1 MAEQP
6 ALSFAGLLRQLRVD
20 AGLTQEELAHAAS
33 LSPRSVS
40 DLERGINRT
49 TRKQTARLLADA
61 LDLTGPERELFQVA
75 AGGQAT
81 AVQTLAASR
90 RSGGATAVRTLP
102 RDIASFT
109 GRIGELRQ
117 LTAAVGEAAS
127 GGGVVSIHAIGGM
140 AGVGKTAFAVHA
152 AHRLAG
158 DYPDGQYFLPLH
170 GHTPGQPPV
179 QPTDALASLLLTA
192 GLRGSHIPADL
203 AARAGLWRDHLA
215 GKKILLV
222 LDDATGHEQVRPLL
236 PGTAG
241 SLVLITSRRRLAALE
256 DAVPLS
262 LDTLPPDEAVELLI
276 RLAGR
281 RPSMEAGP
289 ASQLARLC
297 GYLPLAIG
305 LVGRQ
310 LSHHPAWTAA
320 DLAAELAAARDQ
332 LELMQAENVS
342 VAAAFDLSYRDL
354 GAAQQRLFRRLGLHP
369 GPDFDAHA
377 AAALDGTSLAEARR
391 HVGDLYG
398 QYLLGQPGR
407 GRYRF
412 HDLIR
417 EYARGLAADE
427 PADGAAAAGRLL
439 DYYLHTALVASGH
452 VVVRTPG
459 ARRTPSAARLP
470 SCAPRLSSA
479 EQATAWLA
487 AERGNLQA
495 ATEYAAACGY
505 HQHAI
510 QIPAAISH
518 FLDGGG
524 YWDQTIELSRT
535 ALAAARRADD
545 RHGQADALNR
555 LAIFQTVTG
564 DGAAGAANQRQALAL
579 YRELGDRLGQGDAL
593 HAQGFVQQMGS
604 DFPAA
609 AASFEQ
615 ALTQYR
621 EAGDQIGQGDALLDL
636 AGVQQFA
643 DDYPAASVSLRQALA
658 LFRGAGDRYGQ
669 AVCLGGLSILQI
681 LTGPYPAAVTGM
693 QQAREL
699 FHDMGERFG
708 EALQIAGLGVVQ
720 RLTGDYPAAMASLRQ
735 AQEIFGAIGD
745 RFNHAALLGEIGIV
759 HRLAGDYAAAAD
771 CLGRAL
777 GLAGDLG
784 DRGNQADLGGQLGA
798 LHVQTGDYAAAADCL
813 GQALEIARAIGTR
826 LIEATVLNTLGEL
839 RLRCA
844 AGQEAAEYH
853 TAALAIACDLGAPA
867 EEARAREGLSCCRIQ
882 AGDLGEGIAELR
894 AALAIYQRLGNPAA
908 DARVRQ
914 ALRDHGSQAAAPARA
929 GSRAISRS
937 TSSPV

>member
-417 EYARGLAADE
+417 EYARGLAAE
-427 PADGAAAAGRLL
+427 SSRPTARPPPGGCWTITCTPLLSPAA
-439 DYYLHTALVASGH
+439 TSW
-452 VVVRTPG
+452 
-459 ARRTPSAARLP
+459 
-470 SCAPRLSSA
+470 CAPRV
-479 EQATAWLA
+479 
-487 AERGNLQA
+487 
-495 ATEYAAACGY
+495 
-505 HQHAI
+505 
-510 QIPAAISH
+510 P
-518 FLDGGG
+518 
-524 YWDQTIELSRT
+524 
-535 ALAAARRADD
+535 AARRRLPGCLPVRPGCPRLSRPRPGWRPSVATCRRQPSTPPPADTTSMPS
-545 RHGQADALNR
+545 RSR
-555 LAIFQTVTG
+555 PRSAISWT
-564 DGAAGAANQRQALAL
+564 AGA
-579 YRELGDRLGQGDAL
+579 
-593 HAQGFVQQMGS
+593 
-604 DFPAA
+604 
-609 AASFEQ
+609 
-615 ALTQYR
+615 T
-621 EAGDQIGQGDALLDL
+621 
-636 AGVQQFA
+636 
-643 DDYPAASVSLRQALA
+643 
-658 LFRGAGDRYGQ
+658 
-669 AVCLGGLSILQI
+669 
-681 LTGPYPAAVTGM
+681 
-693 QQAREL
+693 
-699 FHDMGERFG
+699 
-708 EALQIAGLGVVQ
+708 
-720 RLTGDYPAAMASLRQ
+720 
-735 AQEIFGAIGD
+735 
-745 RFNHAALLGEIGIV
+745 
-759 HRLAGDYAAAAD
+759 
-771 CLGRAL
+771 
-777 GLAGDLG
+777 
-784 DRGNQADLGGQLGA
+784 
-798 LHVQTGDYAAAADCL
+798 
-813 GQALEIARAIGTR
+813 GTR
-826 LIEATVLNTLGEL
+826 PSSFPG
-839 RLRCA
+839 
-844 AGQEAAEYH
+844 
-853 TAALAIACDLGAPA
+853 P
-867 EEARAREGLSCCRIQ
+867 
-882 AGDLGEGIAELR
+882 
-894 AALAIYQRLGNPAA
+894 PW
-908 DARVRQ
+908 
-914 ALRDHGSQAAAPARA
+914 PPRA
-929 GSRAISRS
+929 GRMTGTARRMRS
-937 TSSPV
+937 TAWPSSRR

>member
-1 MAEQP
+1 MRFMDTTGLLLGVGPVLAPPSPTGGQVTTRAGAQESAQVP
-6 ALSFAGLLRQLRVD
+6 GSAVTLNLTARGELLTVGWIGRWAGLLKGRRCAGGGAARTEFRRPAAPAPGRCRAD
-20 AGLTQEELAHAAS
+20 AGRAGPAAT
-33 LSPRSVS
+33 LSPRSIS

-49 TRKQTARLLADA
+49 ARKQTARLLADA
-61 LDLTGPERELFQVA
+61 LDLTGPERELFEA
-75 AGGQAT
+75 AASGRAA

-90 RSGGATAVRTLP
+90 RSGGETAVRTLP

-117 LTAAVGEAAS
+117 LTAAVGDAAS

-179 QPTDALASLLLTA
+179 QPADALASLLLTA
-192 GLRGSHIPADL
+192 GLRASHIPADL
-203 AARAGLWRDHLA
+203 AARAGLWRDHVA
-215 GKKILLV
+215 GRKILVV

-281 RPSMEAGP
+281 PGMEAGP

-369 GPDFDAHA
+369 GPDIDAHA

-391 HVGDLYG
+391 HVDDLYG
-398 QYLLGQPGR
+398 QHLLGQPGR

-417 EYARGLAADE
+417 EHARGLAADE

-439 DYYLHTALVASGH
+439 DYYLHTALAASGH

-459 ARRTPSAARLP
+459 ARRTPSPARLP

-495 ATEYAAACGY
+495 ATDYAAACGY

-510 QIPAAISH
+510 QIPAAISN
-518 FLDGGG
+518 FLDGEG

-593 HAQGFVQQMGS
+593 HTQGFVQQMAS

-615 ALTQYR
+615 ALTRYR

-643 DDYPAASVSLRQALA
+643 DDYPAADVSLRQALA
-658 LFRGAGDRYGQ
+658 LFRGVGDRYGQ
-669 AVCLGGLSILQI
+669 AVSLGGLSILRI
-681 LTGPYPAAVTGM
+681 
-693 QQAREL
+693 
-699 FHDMGERFG
+699 
-708 EALQIAGLGVVQ
+708 
-720 RLTGDYPAAMASLRQ
+720 LTGDYPAAVTGLQQVLELFHDM
-735 AQEIFGAIGD
+735 GD
-745 RFNHAALLGEIGIV
+745 RDGEALDRG
-759 HRLAGDYAAAAD
+759 AGCRAAAD
-771 CLGRAL
+771 RGLPGCYGQPAAGPEDFRRDRRPVQPRGPAGRDRYRAP
-777 GLAGDLG
+777 A
-784 DRGNQADLGGQLGA
+784 DRGLCGRGGL
-798 LHVQTGDYAAAADCL
+798 
-813 GQALEIARAIGTR
+813 
-826 LIEATVLNTLGEL
+826 
-839 RLRCA
+839 
-844 AGQEAAEYH
+844 
-853 TAALAIACDLGAPA
+853 P
-867 EEARAREGLSCCRIQ
+867 
-882 AGDLGEGIAELR
+882 
-894 AALAIYQRLGNPAA
+894 
-908 DARVRQ
+908 
-914 ALRDHGSQAAAPARA
+914 RA
-929 GSRAISRS
+929 GARPRR
-937 TSSPV
+937 

>member
-1 MAEQP
+1 MGEQP
-6 ALSFAGLLRQLRVD
+6 ALSFDGLLRQLRVD
-20 AGLTQEELAHAAS
+20 AGLTQEELASAAT
-33 LSPRSVS
+33 LSPRSIS

-61 LDLTGPERELFQVA
+61 LDLTGPERELFEA
-75 AGGQAT
+75 AASGQAT

-109 GRIGELRQ
+109 GRTGELRQ
-117 LTAAVGEAAS
+117 LTAAVGEAAG

-158 DYPDGQYFLPLH
+158 DYLDGQYFLPLH
-170 GHTPGQPPV
+170 GHTPGQQPVPPA
-179 QPTDALASLLLTA
+179 DALATLLLTA
-192 GLRGSHIPADL
+192 GLRASHIPADL
-203 AARAGLWRDHLA
+203 DARAGLWRDHLA
-215 GKKILLV
+215 GQKILLV

-281 RPSMEAGP
+281 PGMEAGP

-310 LSHHPAWTAA
+310 LSHHPAWSAA

-332 LELMQAENVS
+332 LELMRAENVS

-391 HVGDLYG
+391 HVDDLYG
-398 QYLLGQPGR
+398 QHLLGQPSR

-417 EYARGLAADE
+417 EHARGLAAAE
-427 PADGAAAAGRLL
+427 PADGVAAAGRML
-439 DYYLHTALVASGH
+439 DYYLHTALAASGH

-459 ARRTPSAARLP
+459 ARRTPPPARLP
-470 SCAPRLSSA
+470 PCAPRLSSA

-505 HQHAI
+505 YQHAI
-510 QIPAAISH
+510 QIPAAISN

-593 HAQGFVQQMGS
+593 HTQGFVQQMAS

-615 ALTQYR
+615 ALTRYR
-621 EAGDQIGQGDALLDL
+621 EVGDQIGEGDSLLDL

-643 DDYPAASVSLRQALA
+643 DDYPAADVSLRQALA
-658 LFRGAGDRYGQ
+658 LFRGLGDRYGL
-669 AVCLGGLSILQI
+669 AVCLGALSILRI
-681 LTGPYPAAVTGM
+681 LTGQYPAAVTGM

-699 FHDMGERFG
+699 FHNMGERFG

-735 AQEIFGAIGD
+735 AREIFGAIGD

-759 HRLAGDYAAAAD
+759 HRLTGDYAAAAD
-771 CLGRAL
+771 CLGQAL
-777 GLAGDLG
+777 GLACDLG

-798 LHVQTGDYAAAADCL
+798 LHVLTGDYAAAADCL
-813 GQALEIARAIGTR
+813 GQALEIARAVGTR
-826 LIEATVLNTLGEL
+826 LIEAAVLNTLGEL
-839 RLRCA
+839 RFRCA

-853 TAALAIACDLGAPA
+853 TAALAIACELGAPT
-867 EEARAREGLSCCRIQ
+867 EEARAQEGLGCCRIQ

-894 AALAIYQRLGNPAA
+894 AALAIYQRLGDPAA
-908 DARVRQ
+908 TRVRQ
-914 ALRDHGSQAAAPARA
+914 ALRDHGSQAAVPARA

-937 TSSPV
+937 TSSPG

>member
-1 MAEQP
+1 VGEQP
-6 ALSFAGLLRQLRVD
+6 ALSFAGLLRQLRVE

-40 DLERGINRT
+40 DLERGVNRT
-49 TRKQTARLLADA
+49 ARKQTARLLADA
-61 LDLTGPERELFQVA
+61 LGLTGPERELFEAA

-109 GRIGELRQ
+109 GRRGELRQ

-140 AGVGKTAFAVHA
+140 AGVGKTALAVHA

-158 DYPDGQYFLPLH
+158 SFPDGQYFLPLH

-179 QPTDALASLLLTA
+179 QPADALVTLLLTA
-192 GLRGSHIPADL
+192 GLRASHIPADL
-203 AARAGLWRDHLA
+203 DARAGLWRDHVA
-215 GKKILLV
+215 GQKVLLV

-262 LDTLPPDEAVELLI
+262 LDTLPPDEAAALLT

-281 RPSMEAGP
+281 PDLEPGP

-310 LSHHPAWTAA
+310 LAHHPAWAAA
-320 DLAAELAAARDQ
+320 DLATELAAARDR
-332 LELMQAENVS
+332 LEPMRAEDVS

-354 GAAQQRLFRRLGLHP
+354 DAAQQRLFRRLGLHP
-369 GPDFDAHA
+369 GPDIDAHA

-391 HVGDLYG
+391 HLDNLHD
-398 QYLLGQPGR
+398 QHLLGQPGR

-417 EYARGLAADE
+417 EHARALAAGK
-427 PADGAAAAGRLL
+427 PADETAAAGRLL
-439 DYYLHTALVASGH
+439 DYYLHTALAASRH
-452 VVVRTPG
+452 IAVRTPG
-459 ARRTPSAARLP
+459 ARRAPAQARP
-470 SCAPRLSSA
+470 PACAPRLSSA
-479 EQATAWLA
+479 EQAMAWLA

-495 ATEYAAACGY
+495 ATDYAAARGY

-510 QIPAAISH
+510 QIPAAISN

-524 YWDQTIELSRT
+524 FWDQAIGLHRT
-535 ALAAARRADD
+535 ALAAAREAGD

-555 LAIFQTVTG
+555 LAIFQTGTG
-564 DGAAGAANQRQALAL
+564 DFAAGAANQRQALAL

-593 HAQGFVQQMGS
+593 HTQGYVQQMAA

-609 AASFEQ
+609 AASFGQ
-615 ALTQYR
+615 ALTRYR
-621 EAGDQIGQGDALLDL
+621 EAGDRIGQGDAMLDL
-636 AGVQQFA
+636 AGVQEFA
-643 DDYPAASVSLRQALA
+643 DGYPAAGASLRRALA
-658 LFRGAGDRYGQ
+658 LFREAGDRYGQ
-669 AVCLGGLSILQI
+669 AICLGGLSILRI
-681 LTGPYPAAVTGM
+681 PTGEYPAAVTGM
-693 QQAREL
+693 RQAREL
-699 FHDMGERFG
+699 FHDMGDRFG

-735 AQEIFGAIGD
+735 AREIFGAIGD
-745 RFNHAALLGEIGIV
+745 RGNHAALLGEIGIV
-759 HRLAGDYAAAAD
+759 HRL
-771 CLGRAL
+771 
-777 GLAGDLG
+777 
-784 DRGNQADLGGQLGA
+784 
-798 LHVQTGDYAAAADCL
+798 TGDYAAAADCL
-813 GQALEIARAIGTR
+813 GQALRLARDLDDRGNQADMGGQLGQLHVLTGDYPAAADCLGEALEIARAIGTR
-826 LIEATVLNTLGEL
+826 VIEAAVLNTLGEL
-839 RLRCA
+839 RFRCE
-844 AGQEAAEYH
+844 AGREAAEYH

-867 EEARAREGLSCCRIQ
+867 EEARAREGLGRCHIQ
-882 AGDLGEGIAELR
+882 AGDLSGGKADLCQ
-894 AALAIYQRLGNPAA
+894 ALGIYQRLGDPAA
-908 DARVRQ
+908 ARVRQ
-914 ALRDHGSQAAAPARA
+914 ALHDDGGQAAAEARA
-929 GSRAISRS
+929 GSPAI
-937 TSSPV
+937 